1 MKMAKEKQSVN
12 RQPRRR
18 TMQMKLNVL
27 VIGNILAVAVGLM
40 AISYYIFCQRV
51 DDNYNASAERA
62 AEACANNIEVEELE
76 FFWNEIDTDSF
87 RKIHELAVKAN
98 DEEIIREWMR
108 SRPGWFSVMFEEEES
123 RGEDES
129 EPGED
134 AQAET
139 ERWSLLDDYQQI
151 QYALQAI
158 EDYFDVDS
166 AYYQIDVDG
175 IAYNIADPKETLFYV
190 GTAEAPIEEFS
201 DYEDNSAIPPTV
213 FRSEFGW
220 LLTVIKPVVNP
231 DTGATVGIAG
241 VDLNMTEIVRERY
254 MFLRQ
259 SLVFVALLLVIAILS
274 SIILLRRT
282 AIRPLR
288 ELAGAA
294 ANFANEDRAYTEN
307 DVIQLN
313 LRTNDEI
320 SDLYHEIQSMESRIV
335 DYTDHLTRVTAEKE
349 RVSTELRTASQIQE
363 SMLPHIFPAFP
374 EREDFDLYASMT
386 PAKEVGGD
394 FYDFFLIDDSH
405 LALLIADVSD
415 KGVPAAL
422 FMMSAKIL
430 INYRAQEGGS
440 PSEILNAVNAQI
452 CKNNKSKMFVTVWL
466 GILDLNTGLL
476 TCTNAGH
483 EYPVLRGQ
491 DGRFRVFKDQHG
503 LVLGAL
509 ARARYKDYEIR
520 MMPGDAIFVY
530 TDGVPEANNTD
541 GEFYGMER
549 MEEALNHVADLD
561 PKGILKGVRE
571 NVEAF
576 TGEAMQF
583 DDLTMLCL
591 EYKGKQEAGHPENE
605 EA

>member
-1 MKMAKEKQSVN
+1 MAKEKQSVK

-51 DDNYNASAERA
+51 DDNYNTSMERA
-62 AEACANNIEVEELE
+62 AEACANNIEIEELE
-76 FFWNEIDTDSF
+76 FFWKAIDTDSF

-108 SRPGWFSVMFEEEES
+108 SRPGWYSVMFEEEES
-123 RGEDES
+123 PGEDES
-129 EPGED
+129 ELGED

-151 QYALQAI
+151 LYALQAI

-166 AYYQIDVDG
+166 AYYQVDVDG
-175 IAYNIADPKETLFYV
+175 IAYNIADPDETLFYV
-190 GTAEAPIEEFS
+190 GTAEAPIEEFT
-201 DYEDNSAIPPTV
+201 DYEDNAAIPPTV
-213 FRSEFGW
+213 YYSEFGW
-220 LLTVIKPVVNP
+220 LLTAIKPIINSE
-231 DTGATVGIAG
+231 TGEAIAIAG
-241 VDLNMTEIVRERY
+241 VDLNMTEIVNERY
-254 MFLRQ
+254 VFLRQ
-259 SLVFVALLLVIAILS
+259 SLVFVALLLVIAVAS

-288 ELAGAA
+288 QLASAA
-294 ANFANEDRAYTEN
+294 ANFANEDREFTKD
-307 DVIQLN
+307 DVIRLD
-313 LRTNDEI
+313 LRTNDEV
-320 SDLYHEIQSMESRIV
+320 SDLYQEIRSMESRIV

-405 LALLIADVSD
+405 LAVLIADVSD

-430 INYRAQEGGS
+430 INYRAQEGGT
-440 PSEILNAVNAQI
+440 PSQILNAVNAQI

-503 LVLGAL
+503 LVLGAM
-509 ARARYKDYEIR
+509 ARTRYRDYEIQ

-549 MEEALNHVADLD
+549 MEEALNQMADRD
-561 PKGILKGVRE
+561 PKGILQGVKE
-571 NVEAF
+571 DVESF

-591 EYKGKQEAGHPENE
+591 EYRGKQKAGHPEKE

>member
-1 MKMAKEKQSVN
+1 
-12 RQPRRR
+12 
-18 TMQMKLNVL
+18 
-27 VIGNILAVAVGLM
+27 
-40 AISYYIFCQRV
+40 
-51 DDNYNASAERA
+51 
-62 AEACANNIEVEELE
+62 
-76 FFWNEIDTDSF
+76 
-87 RKIHELAVKAN
+87 
-98 DEEIIREWMR
+98 
-108 SRPGWFSVMFEEEES
+108 
-123 RGEDES
+123 
-129 EPGED
+129 
-134 AQAET
+134 
-139 ERWSLLDDYQQI
+139 
-151 QYALQAI
+151 
-158 EDYFDVDS
+158 
-166 AYYQIDVDG
+166 
-175 IAYNIADPKETLFYV
+175 
-190 GTAEAPIEEFS
+190 
-201 DYEDNSAIPPTV
+201 
-213 FRSEFGW
+213 
-220 LLTVIKPVVNP
+220 
-231 DTGATVGIAG
+231 
-241 VDLNMTEIVRERY
+241 
-254 MFLRQ
+254 
-259 SLVFVALLLVIAILS
+259 
-274 SIILLRRT
+274 
-282 AIRPLR
+282 
-288 ELAGAA
+288 
-294 ANFANEDRAYTEN
+294 
-307 DVIQLN
+307 VIQLN

-491 DGRFRVFKDQHG
+491 DGRFRVFKDKHG
-503 LVLGAL
+503 LVLGAM
-509 ARARYKDYEIR
+509 ARTRYRDYEIQ

-549 MEEALNHVADLD
+549 MEEALNQMADRD
-561 PKGILKGVRE
+561 PKGILQGVKE
-571 NVEAF
+571 DVETF

-591 EYKGKQEAGHPENE
+591 EYRGKQKAGQPEKE